1 MGIIISN
8 RLIIMRLIISRQT
21 NNHRNLVIKRAF
33 AREGA
38 NRMEPSREND
48 LEWMVRTIG
57 RMHFER
63 IRSEM
68 ASRGLAEVS
77 HPRILFMLLHHPD
90 RVYSSQKEIAE
101 FLGVRPATVAVS
113 LRRMEAHGLLRKVQ
127 DEQDLRRNHIVL
139 TEKGRERFEG
149 CVAAFKEID
158 LGMFRG
164 FSQEEREILGGYYRR
179 MRDNLVDMGANAP
192 HAHPQQQEVSV

>member
-1 MGIIISN
+1 M
-8 RLIIMRLIISRQT
+8 
-21 NNHRNLVIKRAF
+21 KD
-33 AREGA
+33 
-38 NRMEPSREND
+38 PSREND

-68 ASRGLAEVS
+68 AARGLAEVS

-90 RVYSSQKEIAE
+90 LVFTSQKEIAQS
-101 FLGVRPATVAVS
+101 LGVRPATVAVS
-113 LRRMEAHGLLRKVQ
+113 LRRMEAHGLLHKVQ

-139 TEKGRERFEG
+139 TEKGRERLEG

-158 LGMFRG
+158 RGMFQG
-164 FSQEEREILGGYYRR
+164 FTQEERDALAGFYRR
-179 MRDNLVDMGANAP
+179 MRDNLVDMGACAP
-192 HAHPQQQEVSV
+192 QSSPQRQEDPV